1 MLRLGLSFH
10 LLCALSAAAL
20 GASAAGALCRDVAA
34 PVALAEGQAADQQI
48 SARLCE
54 PGTNGASA
62 RTLLVLVHGITYDR
76 NYWDIPDPTG
86 HTDRYSFVSAA
97 LKAKF
102 STLSVDRIGAGQSS
116 HPLSA
121 LVTID
126 SNAHTVHRL
135 IQAVRSGAIRRAGGG
150 AFERVVLVGH
160 SYGSWTTWF
169 EATRYDDV
177 DAVVLTGATHGLTTV
192 NAPYIVVPGLYPA
205 ALDPRFG
212 PLSGLDPGYLT
223 TQPGTRYHAFYEP
236 AEVDPAVVAY
246 DEMTKGTVTSAEI
259 QTYPLILDE
268 PLDIRVPV
276 FLTIGE
282 LDTLFCGPA
291 LGGAPCASEEELI
304 AFEGPHLGPNVPSI
318 DAYILPAAGHDM
330 NPMLNARLYF
340 AAVLDWVKATIVP

>member
-1 MLRLGLSFH
+1 MLRSKSTL
-10 LLCALSAAAL
+10 LLCGALVSLGSAAP
-20 GASAAGALCRDVAA
+20 GSPLCRSVSV
-34 PVALAEGQAADQQI
+34 PVALADGQPADQQI

-54 PGTNGASA
+54 PGSSGASA

-86 HTDRYSFVSAA
+86 HTDRYSLVSAA

-102 STLSVDRIGAGQSS
+102 ATLAVDRIGAGSS
-116 HPLSA
+116 AHPLSA

-126 SNAHTVHRL
+126 SNAHTVHQL
-135 IQAVRSGAIRRAGGG
+135 IQAVRGGAIRRSGGG
-150 AFERVVLVGH
+150 VFDTVVLVGH

-177 DAVVLTGATHGLTTV
+177 DAVVLTGATHGLTTID
-192 NAPYIVVPGLYPA
+192 APFTVVPGLYPA
-205 ALDPRFG
+205 AADPRFG

-236 AEVDPAVVAY
+236 AQVDPAVVAY

-259 QTYPLILDE
+259 QTYPLILNE

-291 LGGAPCASEEELI
+291 LGGAPCTSEQELI
-304 AFEGPHLGPNVPSI
+304 AFEAPHLGPNVPSI

-340 AAVLDWVKATIVP
+340 SAVLGWLKATVTP

>member
-1 MLRLGLSFH
+1 MLRPKASLVLISTALVALG
-10 LLCALSAAAL
+10 SAAS
-20 GASAAGALCRDVAA
+20 GAALCRNVSV
-34 PVALAEGQAADQQI
+34 PVALAAGQPADQQL

-54 PGTNGASA
+54 PGTSGAAA

-76 NYWDIPDPTG
+76 NYWDFPDPTG
-86 HTDRYSFVSAA
+86 HTHRYSFVSAA

-102 STLSVDRIGAGQSS
+102 STLSIDRIGAGDSS

-126 SNAHTVHRL
+126 SNAHTVHQL
-135 IQAVRSGAIRRAGGG
+135 IQAVRSGAIRRAAGGV
-150 AFERVVLVGH
+150 FDRVVLVGH

-177 DAVVLTGATHGLTTV
+177 DAVVLTGATHGLTTID
-192 NAPYIVVPGLYPA
+192 APFIVVPGLYPA

-212 PLSGLDPGYLT
+212 LLSGLDPGYLT
-223 TQPGTRYHAFYEP
+223 TQPNTRYHAFYEP
-236 AEVDPAVVAY
+236 AQVDPAVVRY
-246 DEMTKGTVTSAEI
+246 DELTKGTVTSAEI
-259 QTYPLILDE
+259 QTYPLLLNE

-291 LGGAPCASEEELI
+291 LGGAPCTSEEELI

-318 DAYILPAAGHDM
+318 DAYILRAAGHDM
-330 NPMLNARLYF
+330 NPMLNAQLYF
-340 AAVLDWVKATIVP
+340 AAVLGWLKATVVP

>member
-1 MLRLGLSFH
+1 MLRTRLSRY
-10 LLCALSAAAL
+10 LLCALSLAAL
-20 GASAAGALCRDVAA
+20 AAPAAGALCRSVSV
-34 PVALAEGQAADQQI
+34 PVALAEGQPADQQI
-48 SARLCE
+48 AARLCE
-54 PGTNGASA
+54 PASSGAPA

-76 NYWDIPDPTG
+76 NYWDFPDPTG
-86 HTDRYSFVSAA
+86 HTDRYSFTAAA

-102 STLSVDRIGAGQSS
+102 STLSVDRIGAGASS

-126 SNAHTVHRL
+126 SNAHTVHQL
-135 IQAVRSGAIRRAGGG
+135 IQAVRSGAIRRATG
-150 AFERVVLVGH
+150 AIFDRVVLVGH

-192 NAPYIVVPGLYPA
+192 DAPFIVVPGLYPA
-205 ALDPRFG
+205 AADPRFG

-223 TQPGTRYHAFYEP
+223 TQPDTRYHAFYEP
-236 AEVDPAVVAY
+236 AQVDPAVIAY
-246 DEMTKGTVTSAEI
+246 DEMTKGTVTNAEI
-259 QTYPLILDE
+259 ENYPLILRE

-291 LGGAPCASEEELI
+291 LGGAPCTSAQELI
-304 AFEGPHLGPNVPSI
+304 AFEAPYLGPNVPSI
-318 DAYILPAAGHDM
+318 DAYILRDAGHDM
-330 NPMLNARLYF
+330 NPMLNAPLYF
-340 AAVLDWVKATIVP
+340 TAVLDWIRATP

>member
-1 MLRLGLSFH
+1 MRNTWLSHH
-10 LLCALSAAAL
+10 LFVALSGVAL
-20 GASAAGALCRDVAA
+20 AASAADALCRNVSV
-34 PVALAEGQAADQQI
+34 PVALAEGQVANQQI

-54 PGTNGASA
+54 PGGNGASA

-97 LKAKF
+97 SKKKF

-126 SNAHTVHRL
+126 SNAHTVHQL
-135 IQAVRSGAIRRAGGG
+135 IQAVRNGSIRRTGGG
-150 AFERVVLVGH
+150 VFDTVVLVGH

-192 NAPYIVVPGLYPA
+192 NAPFIVVPGLYPA
-205 ALDPRFG
+205 AADPRFG
-212 PLSGLDPGYLT
+212 LFSGLDPGYLT

-236 AEVDPAVVAY
+236 ADVDPAVVAY
-246 DEMTKGTVTSAEI
+246 DEMTKGTVTASEL
-259 QTYPLILDE
+259 QTYPLILDT

-276 FLTIGE
+276 FLTVGE

-291 LGGAPCASEEELI
+291 LGGAPCTSEEELI
-304 AFEGPHLGPNVPSI
+304 AFEGPHLGANVPSV

-340 AAVLDWVKATIVP
+340 AAVIGWLETTVLP

>member
-1 MLRLGLSFH
+1 MLRTKSIH
-10 LLCALSAAAL
+10 CAAIFAAAAL
-20 GASAAGALCRDVAA
+20 AATASSALCRNVSV
-34 PVALAEGQAADQQI
+34 PVALAEGQPRDQQL

-54 PGTNGASA
+54 PGSSAASA
-62 RTLLVLVHGITYDR
+62 RTLLVLVHGITYDA
-76 NYWDIPDPTG
+76 NYWDFPDPTG
-86 HTDRYSFVSAA
+86 HTDRYSFVAA
-97 LKAKF
+97 AQKAKL
-102 STLSVDRIGAGQSS
+102 STLAVDRIGAGGSS

-126 SNAHTVHRL
+126 SNAYTVHQL
-135 IQAVRSGAIRRAGGG
+135 IQAVRSGAIRRANGGV
-150 AFERVVLVGH
+150 FDTVVLVGH

-192 NAPYIVVPGLYPA
+192 DAPFIVVPGLYPA
-205 ALDPRFG
+205 VADPRFG
-212 PLSGLDPGYLT
+212 LFSGLDAGYLT

-236 AEVDPAVVAY
+236 AAVDPAVVNY
-246 DEMTKGTVTSAEI
+246 DELTKGTVTASEL
-259 QTYPLILDE
+259 QNYPLILAE

-276 FLTIGE
+276 FLTIGQ

-291 LGGAPCASEEELI
+291 LGGADCSSEAALI

-340 AAVLDWVKATIVP
+340 AATLAWIKATVAP

>member
-1 MLRLGLSFH
+1 MLRASRLWLFT
-10 LLCALSAAAL
+10 AAL
-20 GASAAGALCRDVAA
+20 VALCSAPSGAA
-34 PVALAEGQAADQQI
+34 PLCRNVSVPVALAEGEPADQEL

-54 PGTNGASA
+54 PGASGEAA

-76 NYWDIPDPTG
+76 NYWDFPDPTG

-102 STLSVDRIGAGQSS
+102 STLSIDRIGAGSSS

-126 SNAHTVHRL
+126 SNAHTVHQL
-135 IQAVRSGAIRRAGGG
+135 IQAVRSGAIRRAAGGV
-150 AFERVVLVGH
+150 FDRVVLIGH

-177 DAVVLTGATHGLTTV
+177 DAVVLTGATHGLTTID
-192 NAPYIVVPGLYPA
+192 APYIVVPGLYPA

-223 TQPGTRYHAFYEP
+223 TQPDTRYHAFYEP
-236 AEVDPAVVAY
+236 AQIDPAVVRY

-259 QTYPLILDE
+259 QTYPLILNE

-291 LGGAPCASEEELI
+291 LGGAPCTTEEVLI
-304 AFEGPHLGPNVPSI
+304 AFEGPYLGPNVPSI
-318 DAYILPAAGHDM
+318 DAYILRAAGHDM
-330 NPMLNARLYF
+330 NPMLNAPLYF
-340 AAVLDWVKATIVP
+340 SAVLGWLKATVLP